1 MNNSLENRSQNLKPA
16 LVATFAL
23 VVSLLI
29 ACATDVIDGLL
40 VERAQ
45 STFQVLPAYFF
56 RATNPFI
63 QAVIMLALAW
73 TLFIRLPP
81 SRTAAIIYLLV
92 GVLVT
97 GTYLTTLIGFPAWQT
112 IIGQLRNTIGA
123 WGDTNSNLYR
133 LAAFWIIAGITA
145 LVRRPLQTGPT
156 PM

>member
-1 MNNSLENRSQNLKPA
+1 MNNSLENRSQNSNPA
-16 LVATFAL
+16 LVATVAL

-45 STFQVLPAYFF
+45 STFQVLPAYVF
-56 RATNPFI
+56 RAADPFF
-63 QAVIMLALAW
+63 QVVVMLALAW

-81 SRTAAIIYLLV
+81 SRTAAVIYLV
-92 GVLVT
+92 AGVVVT

-112 IIGQLRNTIGA
+112 IIGQFRNAIEA
-123 WGDTNSNLYR
+123 WGGTNSNLYR

-145 LVRRPLQTGPT
+145 LVRRPIQTEPT